1 MRSDH
6 TGHLD
11 YESDRGHHGLGDHNH
26 GRGLGDHPCAG
37 NSHLCRHVE
46 EMGSVHHDG
55 GNDVRVGHV
64 RAHGQSQIATRQ
76 KEEFEPTNSS
86 VSTGNRRRELQ

>member
-1 MRSDH
+1 MWSSH

-11 YESDRGHHGLGDHNH
+11 CESDHGHHGLDDHSH
-26 GRGLGDHPCAG
+26 GRGLGDYPCAG

-55 GNDVRVGHV
+55 ENDVRVGRV
-64 RAHGQSQIATRQ
+64 RAHGQNRIAMRQ
-76 KEEFEPTNSS
+76 KEEFEPTKSS
-86 VSTGNRRRELQ
+86 VSMGNYGQKLQ